1 LKRSEYRLAGNAELE
16 AVRHAYAK
24 HLLAAAGIADERI
37 EAAFAAVPRE
47 IFLGPGPWAI
57 LRWATGYV
65 LTPSPDPVY
74 LYTDVPVGIVPERS
88 LNNGAPSFHVPLLAS
103 AAPAIGDHVV
113 HVGAGTGYYTA
124 ILAHLVGR
132 GGRVTAIELD
142 RQLAARAA
150 ANLASLPQVR
160 VIQGNGVSMAF
171 DPADVIYVNAGVTR
185 PAAAWLDQLSEA
197 GRLILPLTARK
208 TIDVPMVRHA
218 DIERHGAVFRV
229 ERRRTD
235 YIARWISAVG
245 VFPCEC
251 GRDAL
256 SEASLA
262 AAFEHGG
269 WQDVTRLYRTDDL
282 PEHRCWV
289 RAPGWSLAYD

>member
-1 LKRSEYRLAGNAELE
+1 LTRSEYRPDGNAELE
-16 AVRHAYAK
+16 AVRRAYAK
-24 HLLAAAGIADERI
+24 HLLAAAGIADKRI
-37 EAAFAAVPRE
+37 EAAFATVPRE
-47 IFLGPGPWAI
+47 AFLGPGPWAI

-65 LTPSPDPVY
+65 PTPSPDPVY
-74 LYTDVPVGIVPERS
+74 LYTDVPVGIIPERG
-88 LNNGAPSFHVPLLAS
+88 LNNGAPSFHIPLLAS
-103 AAPAIGDHVV
+103 AAPAISDHVV

-132 GGRVTAIELD
+132 EGRVTAIEFD

-185 PAAAWLDQLSEA
+185 PAAAWLDQLSDA

-208 TIDVPMVRHA
+208 AIDVAMVRAA
-218 DIERHGAVFRV
+218 DIERYGGVFRV
-229 ERRRTD
+229 ERRRAE
-235 YIARWISAVG
+235 YFARWISAVG
-245 VFPCEC
+245 VFPCEG
-251 GRDAL
+251 GRDAR

-269 WQDVTRLYRTDDL
+269 WRDVTRLYRTDDL
-282 PEHRCWV
+282 PDHRCWV